1 MGLPAYPPDWATTW
15 KNVQQGL
22 KQAYTGAQS
31 RVRYA
36 AIRAASLVLGA
47 EQGARIVIDPT
58 GGVGAAPAIIFRPQ
72 EGNKVATLLATS
84 AQYADEVTV
93 GILGGVNNADTCYG
107 EVTVGGGIIRL
118 AIRDSGSHQIIRNVD
133 VAEDYVSIGSPTD
146 SGRAYVYVN
155 DDTLFAQAADGGTV
169 NIQGN
174 GGRIVIGDDGGIGLY
189 AADNGA
195 FLEMHPSSATVTKN
209 W

>member
-15 KNVQQGL
+15 QNVQRGL

-58 GGVGAAPAIIFRPQ
+58 GGDASAPAIIFRPQ
-72 EGNKVATLLATS
+72 TGSKVAVLEATS

-93 GILGGVNNADTCYG
+93 ILRGGVNNG
-107 EVTVGGGIIRL
+107 ETVYTEITMGGGLIRCAVKDAGSGQIVRSVDITEDYISLGVPVGGKPYIW
-118 AIRDSGSHQIIRNVD
+118 
-133 VAEDYVSIGSPTD
+133 VSETD
-146 SGRAYVYVN
+146 GVLLRSA
-155 DDTLFAQAADGGTV
+155 DDTWLQLLPDGTV
-169 NIQGN
+169 SKQSGQLNQ
-174 GGRIVIGDDGGIGLY
+174 
-189 AADNGA
+189 
-195 FLEMHPSSATVTKN
+195 
-209 W
+209 WW